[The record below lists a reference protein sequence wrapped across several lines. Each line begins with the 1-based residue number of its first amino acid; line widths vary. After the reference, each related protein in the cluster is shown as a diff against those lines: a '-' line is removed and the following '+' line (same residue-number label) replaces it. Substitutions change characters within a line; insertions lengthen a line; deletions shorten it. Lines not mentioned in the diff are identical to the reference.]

1 MNTRSVSLVPL
12 QQASLC
18 LDCETITTAHTNCL
32 ACGSRALLN
41 LARVLSQHSSDRL
54 RSVSTA
60 AVPMS
65 LSPIRQRQTFRPG
78 APNADRR
85 LERTDAAPMR
95 FVIGGSPNRQETYES

>member
-1 MNTRSVSLVPL
+1 VNSTNLSLVPL

-41 LARVLSQHSSDRL
+41 LARVLSQHSSDCSR
-54 RSVSTA
+54 RVSTE

-65 LSPIRQRQTFRPG
+65 LSPLRQRRTFRLG
-78 APNADRR
+78 GPNADRR
-85 LERTDAAPMR
+85 LDKIDASPMR
-95 FVIGGSPNRQETYES
+95 LAIGGSPNRHETYES